1 MDDKASGRPDL
12 DAVQEGAPMKNIYSI
27 EEIEPGMW
35 EVRGTV
41 GKFQFYGY
49 TKEEVIEMYQEE
61 CENKKRKKK

>member
-1 MDDKASGRPDL
+1 
-12 DAVQEGAPMKNIYSI
+12 MKNIYSI

-41 GKFQFYGY
+41 GHFQFYGY